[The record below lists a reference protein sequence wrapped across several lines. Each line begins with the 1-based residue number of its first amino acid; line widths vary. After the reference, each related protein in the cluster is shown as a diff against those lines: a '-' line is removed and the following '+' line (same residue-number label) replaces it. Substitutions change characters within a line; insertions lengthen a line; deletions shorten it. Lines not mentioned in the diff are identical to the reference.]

1 MGVLRII
8 GKDSGFLYH
17 EEGVGDE
24 QQNINWRTDDPDA
37 VKQAENLFKKYV
49 MEGWIAYTV
58 TADDRKIQIFT
69 FNPELDEI
77 VLTPIMFG
85 G

>member
-17 EEGVGDE
+17 EEASVGGE
-24 QQNINWRTDDPDA
+24 ERVNWRTDDPGA
-37 VKQAENLFKKYV
+37 VKQAEDLFRKYV

-69 FNPELDEI
+69 FNPALEEI

>member
-1 MGVLRII
+1 LGVLKII

-17 EEGVGDE
+17 EEGVGGE
-24 QQNINWRTDDPDA
+24 ERYNWRNDDPGA
-37 VKQAENLFKKYV
+37 KKRAEELFRKYV

-58 TADDRKIQIFT
+58 TADDRKVQIFT

>member
-1 MGVLRII
+1 LGVLRII
-8 GKDSGFLYH
+8 GQDSGFLYH
-17 EEGVGDE
+17 EEGAGDE
-24 QQNINWRTDDPDA
+24 TRIAWRTDDPDA
-37 VKQAENLFKKYV
+37 VKQAADLFRKYV

-69 FNPELDEI
+69 FNPALDEI

>member
-1 MGVLRII
+1 LGVLRII

-17 EEGVGDE
+17 EEDVAGEERV
-24 QQNINWRTDDPDA
+24 NWRNEDPGA
-37 VKQAENLFKKYV
+37 VKKAEDLFKKYV

-58 TADDRKIQIFT
+58 TTDDRKVQIFT

-77 VLTPIMFG
+77 VITPIMFG

>member
-1 MGVLRII
+1 MGLLRII
-8 GKDSGFLYH
+8 GKASGLLYH
-17 EEGVGDE
+17 EEDVGGE
-24 QQNINWRTDDPDA
+24 KRINWSNADLGTVRT
-37 VKQAENLFKKYV
+37 AEELFNKYV
-49 MEGWIAYTV
+49 MKGWIAYTV
-58 TADDRKIQIFT
+58 TPEDRKIQIFT

>member
-1 MGVLRII
+1 
-8 GKDSGFLYH
+8 
-17 EEGVGDE
+17 
-24 QQNINWRTDDPDA
+24 
-37 VKQAENLFKKYV
+37 VKRAEDIFRKYV

-58 TADDRKIQIFT
+58 TSDDRKIQIFT